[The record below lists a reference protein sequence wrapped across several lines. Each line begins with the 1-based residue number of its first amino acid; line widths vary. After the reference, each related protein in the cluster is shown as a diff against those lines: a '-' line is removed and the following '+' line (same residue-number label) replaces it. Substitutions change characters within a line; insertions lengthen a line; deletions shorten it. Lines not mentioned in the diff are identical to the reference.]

1 MLHGVIWRAAR
12 FRQQRPAYGGV
23 ALADRDAWIE
33 EGAHPI
39 APGIHRIPL
48 PLPSDGLR
56 AVNVYAIEAAAGLVL
71 IDSGWALANAL
82 DQLERSLAV
91 LGAGLQDVRQ
101 FLVTHM
107 HRDHYTQAV
116 EIRRLL
122 GTTIALG
129 AGEQPSIDGLL
140 SGEFRPMRAQLAV
153 LRLAGAH
160 PVADRL
166 AEATGGSLSA
176 RRTPA
181 ANGAARALMAA
192 DHPAL
197 RPGATLAAAL
207 SYEAPDTWISPDQQ
221 FDLGTRTL
229 TAVATPGH
237 TRGHVV
243 FADIDA
249 RLLFAG
255 DHVLPHITPSIGFQ
269 ESPSQQP
276 LREYLESLNVVRRMP
291 DMRLLPAHGPIS
303 PSTHARIDE
312 LVDHHDQRLALMA
325 EVVAGSECT
334 GYDVARA
341 IGWTRRERKL
351 DELDLMNQ
359 MLAICETIYH
369 LDLLVAQARAVSNT
383 GEDGV
388 RRYRL
393 AEPAPE
399 LARDEEV
406 TA

>member
-1 MLHGVIWRAAR
+1 M
-12 FRQQRPAYGGV
+12 
-23 ALADRDAWIE
+23 ADRHTWIE
-33 EGAHPI
+33 EGAHTV
-39 APGIHRIPL
+39 APGVHRIPL

-82 DQLERSLAV
+82 EQLERSLAV
-91 LGAGLQDVRQ
+91 IGAGLRDVRQ

-140 SGEFRPMRAQLAV
+140 SGQFRPMRAQLAV
-153 LRLAGAH
+153 VRLAGAH

-166 AEATGGSLSA
+166 ADATSGGLSA
-176 RRTPA
+176 RRTRS
-181 ANGAARALMAA
+181 ANGAPSALMSPG
-192 DHPAL
+192 HPTL

-243 FADIDA
+243 FADTDA
-249 RLLFAG
+249 GLLFAG

-269 ESPSQQP
+269 ESPSEQP
-276 LREYLESLNVVRRMP
+276 LGEYLESLNVVRRMP
-291 DMRLLPAHGPIS
+291 DMLLLPAHGPVS
-303 PSTHARIDE
+303 ASTHARIDE
-312 LVDHHDQRLALMA
+312 LVDHHDHRLALMA
-325 EVVAGSECT
+325 EVLAGGECT

-351 DELDLMNQ
+351 DDLDLMNQ

-369 LDLLVAQARAVSNT
+369 LDLLVAQARAVSST
-383 GEDGV
+383 DDDGV
-388 RRYRL
+388 RHYRR
-393 AEPAPE
+393 AEPVPD
-399 LARDEEV
+399 LTRDEEIS
-406 TA
+406 A

>member
-1 MLHGVIWRAAR
+1 M
-12 FRQQRPAYGGV
+12 
-23 ALADRDAWIE
+23 ADRQAWIE
-33 EGAHPI
+33 EGAHPV

-82 DQLERSLAV
+82 HQLERSLGV
-91 LGAGLQDVRQ
+91 IGAGLRDVRQ

-129 AGEQPSIDGLL
+129 AGERPSIEGLL
-140 SGEFRPMRAQLAV
+140 SGEFQPMRAQLGV
-153 LRLAGAH
+153 LRLAGAE

-166 AEATGGSLSA
+166 AEATGGGLSG
-176 RRTPA
+176 RRA
-181 ANGAARALMAA
+181 AAAMGAARTALMPA

-197 RPGATLAAAL
+197 RPGATFAAAL

-229 TAVATPGH
+229 AAVATPGH

-243 FADIDA
+243 FADVDA
-249 RLLFAG
+249 GLLFAG

-269 ESPSQQP
+269 EAPSQQP

-291 DMRLLPAHGPIS
+291 DMRLLPAHGPVS

-312 LVDHHDQRLALMA
+312 LVEHHDHRLALMA
-325 EVVAGSECT
+325 EVLTGGEST

-359 MLAICETIYH
+359 MLAICETLYH
-369 LDLLVAQARAVSNT
+369 LDLLVAQARAIST
-383 GEDGV
+383 TADDGV

-393 AEPAPE
+393 APSAS
-399 LARDEEV
+399 LV
-406 TA
+406 N

>member
-1 MLHGVIWRAAR
+1 M
-12 FRQQRPAYGGV
+12 
-23 ALADRDAWIE
+23 ADRDAWIE
-33 EGAHPI
+33 EGAHPV

-82 DQLERSLAV
+82 DQLKRSLAV
-91 LGAGLQDVRQ
+91 IGADLRDVQQ

-140 SGEFRPMRAQLAV
+140 SGEFRPMRAQIAV

-160 PVADRL
+160 LVADRL
-166 AEATGGSLSA
+166 AGATGGDLRA
-176 RRTPA
+176 RRRQVTGGAPHTLMPA
-181 ANGAARALMAA
+181 N
-192 DHPAL
+192 HPAL
-197 RPGATLAAAL
+197 RPGATVAAAL

-221 FDLGTRTL
+221 FDVGTRTL

-243 FADIDA
+243 FADLDGG
-249 RLLFAG
+249 LLFAG

-269 ESPSQQP
+269 EAPSQQP
-276 LREYLESLNVVRRMP
+276 LREYLESLNVVRRLP
-291 DMRLLPAHGPIS
+291 DMRLLPAHGPVS

-312 LVDHHDQRLALMA
+312 LVDHHDKRLALMA
-325 EVVAGSECT
+325 DVLAGGECT

-369 LDLLVAQARAVSNT
+369 LDLLVAQARAVSTT

-393 AEPAPE
+393 RQSAPE
-399 LARDEEV
+399 LTRDEEV
-406 TA
+406 AS